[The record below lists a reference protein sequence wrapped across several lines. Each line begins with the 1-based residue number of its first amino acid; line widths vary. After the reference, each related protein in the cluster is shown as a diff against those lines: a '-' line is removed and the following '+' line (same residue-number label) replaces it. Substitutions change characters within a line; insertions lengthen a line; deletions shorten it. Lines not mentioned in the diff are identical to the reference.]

1 MTIRRISSGSG
12 LPAGFPFSLASEGND
27 ILFISGMPAL
37 DADGKFVPGTFE
49 EEANRAW
56 ASIVAIAAESGDSP
70 GNFLYVQVLLGDIAN
85 YGDINDWWRR
95 QFPDPAKA
103 PARLTFQ
110 AGALPFGA
118 KIELQAVAAAPDP
131 ASREWPLTTSH
142 DGPGSGQPRA
152 RRNLML
158 AGTIRCERHWPI
170 ARRSIGSI
178 PSAVHLRSYA
188 LYSACITG

>member
-12 LPAGFPFSLASEGND
+12 LPAGFPFSLASEGNG

-56 ASIVAIAAESGDSP
+56 ASIVAIAAASGYSP

-95 QFPDPAKA
+95 QFPDPATA

-131 ASREWPLTTSH
+131 A
-142 DGPGSGQPRA
+142 A
-152 RRNLML
+152 
-158 AGTIRCERHWPI
+158 
-170 ARRSIGSI
+170 
-178 PSAVHLRSYA
+178 
-188 LYSACITG
+188 

>member
-1 MTIRRISSGSG
+1 MTIRRIGSGSG
-12 LPAGFPFSLASEGND
+12 LPAGFPFSLASEGNG

-49 EEANRAW
+49 EEADRAW
-56 ASIVAIAAESGDSP
+56 ASIVAIAAASGYSA

-118 KIELQAVAAAPDP
+118 KVELQAVAAAPDP
-131 ASREWPLTTSH
+131 A
-142 DGPGSGQPRA
+142 G
-152 RRNLML
+152 
-158 AGTIRCERHWPI
+158 
-170 ARRSIGSI
+170 
-178 PSAVHLRSYA
+178 
-188 LYSACITG
+188 

>member
-12 LPAGFPFSLASEGND
+12 LPAGFPFSLASEANG

-56 ASIVAIAAESGDSP
+56 ASVVAIAAASGYSP

-95 QFPDPAKA
+95 QFPDPATA

-131 ASREWPLTTSH
+131 A
-142 DGPGSGQPRA
+142 A
-152 RRNLML
+152 
-158 AGTIRCERHWPI
+158 
-170 ARRSIGSI
+170 
-178 PSAVHLRSYA
+178 
-188 LYSACITG
+188 

>member
-1 MTIRRISSGSG
+1 
-12 LPAGFPFSLASEGND
+12 
-27 ILFISGMPAL
+27 LFISGMPAL

-49 EEANRAW
+49 EEADRAW
-56 ASIVAIAAESGDSP
+56 ASIVAIAAASGYGP

-131 ASREWPLTTSH
+131 A
-142 DGPGSGQPRA
+142 A
-152 RRNLML
+152 
-158 AGTIRCERHWPI
+158 
-170 ARRSIGSI
+170 
-178 PSAVHLRSYA
+178 
-188 LYSACITG
+188 